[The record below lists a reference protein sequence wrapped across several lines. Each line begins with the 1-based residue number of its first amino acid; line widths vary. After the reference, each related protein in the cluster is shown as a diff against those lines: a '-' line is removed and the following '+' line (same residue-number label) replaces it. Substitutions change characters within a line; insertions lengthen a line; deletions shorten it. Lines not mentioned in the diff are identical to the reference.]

1 MLALYKLKILS
12 RPLRGVR
19 CFILTPLYKCRAK
32 QTKYYH
38 RLQQRSAMD
47 WHFLFL
53 GLLQGFA
60 FLFTK
65 EASAL
70 PGLLNQGHLVFVQNS
85 KCIYSYEVAVH
96 TARGSKSTESDGYQ
110 LHALVS
116 KFMLNNLGLV
126 IKKIYTRRR
135 KKMSVWNIRPRKQDY
150 LFRRSVALGKFHRND
165 PKSRVHLLCN
175 RNCPKLFVNGE
186 PPLRHPAWPQYMQR
200 SQYIPAP
207 YTFKVAILSQ
217 IQFMIC

>member
-1 MLALYKLKILS
+1 
-12 RPLRGVR
+12 
-19 CFILTPLYKCRAK
+19 
-32 QTKYYH
+32 
-38 RLQQRSAMD
+38 MD

-70 PGLLNQGHLVFVQNS
+70 PGLLKQGHLVFLQNS

-116 KFMLNNLGLV
+116 KFILNNLGLV
-126 IKKIYTRRR
+126 IKKIHARPPKKVSYWNTRS
-135 KKMSVWNIRPRKQDY
+135 KKQDY
-150 LFRRSVALGKFHRND
+150 FSDVPLLSGNFQRND
-165 PKSRVHLLCN
+165 PKRRVYLLCN
-175 RNCPKLFVNGE
+175 RNCPKLFVNCE
-186 PPLRHPAWPQYMQR
+186 PPLCHPAWPQYMQR
-200 SQYIPAP
+200 SWYIPAP
-207 YTFKVAILSQ
+207 YTFKVVIPNQ

>member
-1 MLALYKLKILS
+1 MGRTVWRICTLILYKLKILS

-19 CFILTPLYKCRAK
+19 CYILTPLYKCRAK

-38 RLQQRSAMD
+38 SLQQRSAMD

-70 PGLLNQGHLVFVQNS
+70 PGLLKQGHLLFLQNS

-96 TARGSKSTESDGYQ
+96 TARGSKSTESDGYH

-116 KFMLNNLGLV
+116 KFILNNLGLV
-126 IKKIYTRRR
+126 IKKVYA
-135 KKMSVWNIRPRKQDY
+135 RPRKKCPFGTFDRKNRIT
-150 LFRRSVALGKFHRND
+150 FSDVHALLSENFHRNY
-165 PKSRVHLLCN
+165 PKSSVHLL
-175 RNCPKLFVNGE
+175 F
-186 PPLRHPAWPQYMQR
+186 
-200 SQYIPAP
+200 
-207 YTFKVAILSQ
+207 
-217 IQFMIC
+217 

>member
-1 MLALYKLKILS
+1 MLILYKLKILS

-32 QTKYYH
+32 QTLYYH
-38 RLQQRSAMD
+38 SLQQRSAMD

-70 PGLLNQGHLVFVQNS
+70 PGLLKQGHLVFLQNS

-116 KFMLNNLGLV
+116 KFILNNLGLV
-126 IKKIYTRRR
+126 IKKIHARPPKKVSYWNTRS
-135 KKMSVWNIRPRKQDY
+135 KKQDY
-150 LFRRSVALGKFHRND
+150 LFRRSVALGKF
-165 PKSRVHLLCN
+165 PKERPQTPS
-175 RNCPKLFVNGE
+175 LFTLQ
-186 PPLRHPAWPQYMQR
+186 P
-200 SQYIPAP
+200 
-207 YTFKVAILSQ
+207 
-217 IQFMIC
+217 

>member
-1 MLALYKLKILS
+1 MLVLYKLKILS

-32 QTKYYH
+32 QTKYDH
-38 RLQQRSAMD
+38 SLQQPSAMD

-60 FLFTK
+60 FLFTQ

-110 LHALVS
+110 LHAVVS
-116 KFMLNNLGLV
+116 KFILNNLGLV
-126 IKKIYTRRR
+126 IKKIYTGRR
-135 KKMSVWNIRPRKQDY
+135 KKNVRLEHSNEKTGLPFQTFCCSGKIPQERPKRPSSSTLQ
-150 LFRRSVALGKFHRND
+150 
-165 PKSRVHLLCN
+165 P
-175 RNCPKLFVNGE
+175 
-186 PPLRHPAWPQYMQR
+186 
-200 SQYIPAP
+200 
-207 YTFKVAILSQ
+207 
-217 IQFMIC
+217 

>member
-1 MLALYKLKILS
+1 
-12 RPLRGVR
+12 
-19 CFILTPLYKCRAK
+19 
-32 QTKYYH
+32 
-38 RLQQRSAMD
+38 MD

-70 PGLLNQGHLVFVQNS
+70 PRLLNQGHLVFLQNS

-116 KFMLNNLGLV
+116 KFILNNSGLI
-126 IKKIYTRRR
+126 IKKIYARRR

-150 LFRRSVALGKFHRND
+150 LLRRSFALGKFHRND
-165 PKSRVHLLCN
+165 PKSSVH
-175 RNCPKLFVNGE
+175 
-186 PPLRHPAWPQYMQR
+186 
-200 SQYIPAP
+200 
-207 YTFKVAILSQ
+207 
-217 IQFMIC
+217 